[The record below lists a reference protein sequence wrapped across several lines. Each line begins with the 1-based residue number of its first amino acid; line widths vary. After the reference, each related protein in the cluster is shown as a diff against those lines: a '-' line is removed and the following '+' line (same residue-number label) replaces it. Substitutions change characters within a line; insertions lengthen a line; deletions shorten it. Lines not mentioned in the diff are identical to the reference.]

1 MTRPI
6 AAPPR
11 QLSLKTKNT
20 LHCIGLVPL
29 RCTAAGYPVTMSG
42 PGFCIVRRRL
52 QFWQIW
58 EDTASLENFN
68 NNAFRVMHPKC
79 GYNSNKIS
87 FIIIYY
93 IIVDLQLVGTTNIN

>member
-68 NNAFRVMHPKC
+68 NNGFSIYAPQMWILFKL
-79 GYNSNKIS
+79 N
-87 FIIIYY
+87 IIHNNLLYHSGLTTSWYY
-93 IIVDLQLVGTTNIN
+93 